1 MSKTNTPAQVSKEEL
16 FHLLNAD
23 FECSAIYHPM
33 FDDVFVSHLA
43 HNLVTDEERQTML
56 THLTCC
62 TDCCEEFKFLCE
74 QGVLFADE
82 PQLLYI
88 VAKNRTSY
96 MFRRKWF
103 SSLTTIVAMLL
114 LCFCIW
120 QVNIP
125 QPVNVL
131 LPNEMGAKSL
141 EPLPMSPAEKPQNK
155 TLFYIGIGLGT
166 VVLAVSL
173 AVLLKKD
180 K

>member
-1 MSKTNTPAQVSKEEL
+1 MSKTNTPVQVSKEEL
-16 FHLLNAD
+16 LRLLNAD
-23 FECSAIYHPM
+23 SECSAGYHPM

-43 HNLVTDEERQTML
+43 HNLVTDEERQTMI
-56 THLTCC
+56 THLTRCN
-62 TDCCEEFKFLCE
+62 DCCEEFKFLCE
-74 QGVLFADE
+74 QGVLFTE
-82 PQLLYI
+82 KPQSFQNI
-88 VAKNRTSY
+88 TKSRTNY
-96 MFRRKWF
+96 TFRRKWF
-103 SSLTTIVAMLL
+103 SSLTTIVATLL

-120 QVNIP
+120 QVNVP

-131 LPNEMGAKSL
+131 LPNEMGAKLL
-141 EPLPMSPAEKPQNK
+141 EPLPTSPAEKPQNK